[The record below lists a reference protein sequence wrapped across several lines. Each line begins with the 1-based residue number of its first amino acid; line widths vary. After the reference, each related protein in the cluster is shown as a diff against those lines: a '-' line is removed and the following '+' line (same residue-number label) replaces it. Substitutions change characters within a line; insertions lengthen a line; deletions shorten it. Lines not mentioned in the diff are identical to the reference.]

1 MENKCSTFNLLY
13 DGSVH
18 VGNEELN
25 RLKEELA
32 SKPVIERLLH
42 PEVRYEVTNR
52 CNATCIMCP
61 RDKHDRA
68 QGNLTTKRVWM
79 RFLRLV
85 QRKWY

>member
-42 PEVRYEVTNR
+42 PEVRYEVTNG
-52 CNATCIMCP
+52 CNTVVLINALSISS
-61 RDKHDRA
+61 
-68 QGNLTTKRVWM
+68 RVN
-79 RFLRLV
+79 RR
-85 QRKWY
+85 RN